1 MTHIM
6 KTFVSFLLFVVSIAT
21 SAQRFDVQGRIVD
34 TDSVAVALVRV
45 ELFGADSSRAVATT
59 QTQADGTF
67 SLNAPHAG
75 NYRLEVSLIGYRPVR
90 KSMKLTTQ
98 SPRRDFGT
106 IVLESLDRELGEA
119 QVTALSQQL
128 TIVADT
134 FSYHTD
140 AFRLPPGATLGALMK
155 QLPGLEMDADGN
167 MTFQGRSVSN
177 ILVNGKPFFQN
188 AQEAMANVTAEAV
201 KDVRLYE
208 KTDETKVFTRTTDA
222 DKQTV
227 MDLRIKKEYMGNW
240 SANLNAGGGT
250 HARYILKGFGTNFT
264 ERRRLS
270 LYAQVNNISENQQA
284 DENGNWSNWTRGDGL
299 YTYRSL
305 GANYSWDNGRNNT
318 EGGRVEV
325 TASGNLRHNNRSRL
339 VEQHGEEFLPGGGAL
354 RSESLTRSWIR
365 MFDGQGR
372 ANLVWN
378 VDTLRRLTLSA
389 GLSSSRHPSTKHDTA
404 SASSPAGSVYE
415 QINHGIGL
423 YRNTSGSANLH
434 YIRRLLH
441 KGQSLELSVYFDF
454 GDSRERRHE
463 FAQQRYFQPDVQK
476 PIHVDRQY
484 ELVPTHS
491 QNVTVDANYNYRLNK
506 HFEGLLGYRYGYWH
520 TTTSRHLYDLDIY
533 EVYRDLS
540 LPLGTLPTQGDSLLA
555 ARNFENAFGRSS
567 YSLANGIV
575 PSLTGRW
582 EKVDFNASMQTSY
595 VSKHLYYNR
604 AGLHFSPSR
613 HYVSVW
619 PRAVVNWKFVE
630 SGKLTLSYN
639 GGPSYIELEELL
651 PFTDSSNT
659 LRHEENNPNLHT
671 AWWNRVFLRGNY
683 FNKKRGTNYNAFF
696 GAQQTLNKVA
706 TTQRVDPVT
715 GVRTLSKTNVN
726 GTWNGWGYLN
736 TELRLDSAQHW
747 KLRLFTSFDISR
759 EKSFVGE
766 AAGGLG
772 LSLLHNYAVRP
783 GVFLSWRDKIWTV
796 SFDASYGFLATRYQR
811 TPQYNQTGQH
821 FEAKLAPQVD
831 LPFGMKLSTS
841 LHYYVNWNY
850 ADALMNHAQWLWNIS
865 ASQSFLK
872 DKRLTVQLEVQD
884 LLHQRTSENSSL
896 SATARYYNRT
906 RVFLSYAMLHLI
918 YRFSIGGKSV
928 VQQPANG
935 RRIIHDGGQVI
946 IIR

>member
-1 MTHIM
+1 MNSIT
-6 KTFVSFLLFVVSIAT
+6 KTFFSFLLCVAPLAAP
-21 SAQRFDVQGRIVD
+21 AQHFGVQGRIVD
-34 TDSVAVALVRV
+34 ADSVAVALVRV
-45 ELFGADSSRAVATT
+45 GLFGADSTRAVATAET
-59 QTQADGTF
+59 QVDGSF
-67 SLNAPHAG
+67 SLAAPRAG
-75 NYRLEVSLIGYRPVR
+75 SYRLEASLIGYRPVR
-90 KSMKLTTQ
+90 ESVKLTAQ
-98 SPRRDFGT
+98 SPRKDFGT

-128 TIVADT
+128 TIEADT

-167 MTFQGRSVSN
+167 LTFQGRSVSN

-208 KTDETKVFTRTTDA
+208 KTDETKEFTRTTDA

-240 SANLNAGGGT
+240 SANLDAGGGT
-250 HARYILKGFGTNFT
+250 HERYILKGFGTNFT

-305 GANYSWDNGRNNT
+305 GANYSWENGRKNT

-339 VEQHGEEFLPGGGAL
+339 VVQHNEEFLPGGGAL
-354 RSESLTRSWIR
+354 RSESLTHSWTR
-365 MFDGQGR
+365 LFDGQGR
-372 ANLVWN
+372 AHLVWN

-389 GLSSSRHPSTKHDTA
+389 GFSTSRYPAIKHDTA
-404 SASSPAGSVYE
+404 SASSPAGAVYE
-415 QINHGIGL
+415 QLNLGHGL
-423 YRNTSGSANLH
+423 YRDTSGSANLS
-434 YIRRLLH
+434 YIRRLRRE
-441 KGQSLELSVYFDF
+441 GQSLELSANFDF
-454 GDSRERRHE
+454 GESRERRHE
-463 FAQQRYFQPDVQK
+463 FAQQRYFQPGV
-476 PIHVDRQY
+476 PEPLNVDRQY
-484 ELVPTHS
+484 ELVPTHN
-491 QNVTVDANYNYRLNK
+491 QNLTIDANYNFRLSK
-506 HFEGLLGYRYGYWH
+506 HFEGRMGYRYGYWH
-520 TTTSRHLYDLDIY
+520 TTTARHLYDLDIY
-533 EVYRDLS
+533 EAYRSLS

-555 ARNFENAFGRSS
+555 ARNFENAFGRSR
-567 YSLANGIV
+567 YSLVNGIV
-575 PSLTGRW
+575 PTLRGRW
-582 EKVDFNASMQTSY
+582 DKVDFDASVQTSY
-595 VSKHLYYNR
+595 VSEHLYYDR
-604 AGLHFSPSR
+604 AGQHLTPSR

-630 SGKLTLSYN
+630 SGKLTFSYE
-639 GGPSYIELEELL
+639 GGPSYAGLEDKL
-651 PFTDSSNT
+651 PFTDNSNT
-659 LRHEENNPNLHT
+659 LRHEENNPDLHT

-683 FNKKRGTNYNAFF
+683 FDKKHGTNFSAFA
-696 GAQQTLNKVA
+696 GAQQTLNKVVP
-706 TTQRVDPVT
+706 TQRVDAVT
-715 GVRTLSKTNVN
+715 GVRTLSETNVN
-726 GTWNGWGYLN
+726 GTWNAWGYLN

-747 KLRLFTSFDISR
+747 KLRLSTSFDVSR

-783 GVFLSWRDKIWTV
+783 GAFLSWRDKIWTV
-796 SFDASYGFLATRYQR
+796 SFNASYGFLATRYQQ

-821 FEAKLAPQVD
+821 FEARLAPQVD

-884 LLHQRTSENSSL
+884 LLHQRTAENSTL
-896 SATARYYNRT
+896 SGTARHYNRT
-906 RVFLSYAMLHLI
+906 HVFLSYAMLHLV
-918 YRFSIGGKSV
+918 YRFSIGGRSA
-928 VQQPANG
+928 VQQSAPG
-935 RRIIHDGGQVI
+935 PRVIREGGQVI
-946 IIR
+946 LM